1 MVETYRRACS
11 NDFCQV
17 GIKLNLESNLNQ
29 NVSVKEIQQIRVF
42 SLYVRFPDKTHLS
55 LLHQNGSKLKQL
67 TCLGKKTQI

>member
-1 MVETYRRACS
+1 MVQTYHRVSS

-29 NVSVKEIQQIRVF
+29 NASVKEIQQIRVL
-42 SLYVRFPDKTHLS
+42 SSYVKFPDKTHLS

-67 TCLGKKTQI
+67 TCLGKKTRT